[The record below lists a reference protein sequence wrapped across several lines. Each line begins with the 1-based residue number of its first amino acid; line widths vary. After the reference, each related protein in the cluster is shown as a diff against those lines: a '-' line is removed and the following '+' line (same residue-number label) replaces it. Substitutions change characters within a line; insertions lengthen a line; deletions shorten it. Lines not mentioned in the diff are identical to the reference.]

1 MDRIDAQSL
10 KASVSLNIGSV
21 STKFKGGVAGFA
33 NDSANVTLE
42 ENNNGTLLKYNV
54 GSKIGSKLAQLGS
67 RLINSTFKKL
77 TRKFFDDFVKN
88 FEAKED

>member
-1 MDRIDAQSL
+1 ML
-10 KASVSLNIGSV
+10 
-21 STKFKGGVAGFA
+21 STATGFA

-54 GSKIGSKLAQLGS
+54 DAKIGSKLAQLGS